1 MKIPSSWGR
10 RVLRRFRLR
19 LLACWII
26 HLYIRLVYATNRWT
40 VEGSEVP
47 RRLHNEGR
55 GFILAFWHGRLLM
68 IPMAWQRLAP
78 MHMLISAHR
87 DGRIIADAVTYFG
100 VHSITGSSRRGG
112 SAALRMM
119 LKRLEAGEC
128 VGITPDGPRGPAM
141 QASSGIINVAR
152 LAGVPIVPI
161 VFATSRRRVLASW
174 DRFHLALPF
183 GRGVFLWGKPI
194 EIAPDLDPA
203 GLEGARLLVE
213 SRMNEMVRE
222 ADRRVG
228 HEPPVSEPTAPD
240 SPSPALAP
248 ALPSPA
254 PSLTLPRKRG
264 RVREGAKRGR
274 VTEGAKRERVR
285 EEAGEGW
292 YGARRASR
300 RTMNSWPVLYRTL
313 TAAAAPVVTLYLNAR
328 CRRGKEDGER
338 LDERFGIAAAS
349 RPPAPLVWVHAASVG
364 EASSVLALIERILV
378 ERPAIEIL
386 ITTGTVAAARLLQ
399 GRLPPRARHQFVPVD
414 LPRAVER
421 FLDHW
426 HPDLAI
432 WVESELWPNL
442 VLATHRR
449 GTPMLLANARLS
461 ARSVARWRM
470 LPGLMRPV
478 LGAFVLSLAQDEVQA
493 ERFGRLGARPV
504 TSVGDLKAAAAPLV
518 ADPAA
523 LDALRRQIGARPV
536 WLAASTHAGEE
547 EIAAAAHLRI
557 ALDHPGLL
565 TIVAPRHPV
574 RGPAIA
580 EMLRARDLRVACR
593 SAKEAI
599 AADTDIYLADTLGE
613 LGLFFRLAGI
623 AFIGGSLVRK
633 GGHNPFEAARLD
645 CAVLHGPDMANC
657 AAMAGALDAAGAALT
672 VGDAASLAGAVSL
685 LLADPVERARRA
697 QAAARIAAASSGAL
711 DAVLHRFA
719 PWLDALAPVAVGET
733 TAAAPLRARADARP

>member
-1 MKIPSSWGR
+1 MHSDR
-10 RVLRRFRLR
+10 LRRLS
-19 LLACWII
+19 CWVI
-26 HLYIRLVYATNRWT
+26 HLYIRFVYATNRWT
-40 VEGSEVP
+40 VEGGEVP
-47 RRLHNEGR
+47 RHLREEG
-55 GFILAFWHGRLLM
+55 GSFILAFWHGRLLM

-100 VHSITGSSRRGG
+100 VHSISGSSRRGG

-119 LKRLEAGEC
+119 LKRLAAGEC

-161 VFATSRRRVLASW
+161 AFATSRRRVLPSW

-183 GRGVFLWGKPI
+183 GHGVFLWGEPI
-194 EIAPDLDPA
+194 EIAADLDAA

-213 SRMNEMVRE
+213 SRMNEMVGE

-228 HEPPVSEPTAPD
+228 HGPVGVTLSCTAGEGGERSEPGEGEMAAQT
-240 SPSPALAP
+240 
-248 ALPSPA
+248 
-254 PSLTLPRKRG
+254 LTLPSLCDGPLPLPQCGRG
-264 RVREGAKRGR
+264 
-274 VTEGAKRERVR
+274 
-285 EEAGEGW
+285 
-292 YGARRASR
+292 ASA
-300 RTMNSWPVLYRTL
+300 TSVLPALYRSL
-313 TAAAAPVVTLYLNAR
+313 TAAAAPVVALYLNAR
-328 CRRGKEDGER
+328 CRRGKEDKER
-338 LDERFGIAAAS
+338 LDERFGIASAS
-349 RPPAPLVWVHAASVG
+349 RPPPPLVWVHAASVG
-364 EASSVLALIERILV
+364 EASSVLALIERILA
-378 ERPAIEIL
+378 ERPAIEVL
-386 ITTGTVAAARLLQ
+386 MTTGTVAAARLVQ
-399 GRLPPRARHQFVPVD
+399 TRLPQRARHQFVPVD

-442 VLATHRR
+442 VLATRRR

-461 ARSVARWRM
+461 ARSLARWRV
-470 LPGLMRPV
+470 LPGLVRPV
-478 LGAFVLSLAQDEVQA
+478 LEAFALCLAQDAAQA
-493 ERFGRLGARPV
+493 ERFRRLGACPV
-504 TSVGDLKAAAAPLV
+504 ASVGDLKAAAAPLA

-523 LDALRRQIGARPV
+523 LEALRHQIGARPV
-536 WLAASTHAGEE
+536 WLAASTHQGEE

-557 ALDHPGLL
+557 ARDHPGLL

-580 EMLRARDLRVACR
+580 EMLRARGLRVAR
-593 SAKEAI
+593 RGVGEPI
-599 AADTDIYLADTLGE
+599 GGDTDIYLADTLGE

-623 AFIGGSLVRK
+623 ALIGGSLVRK

-672 VGDAASLAGAVSL
+672 VGDAASLADAVAL
-685 LLADPVERARRA
+685 LLGDPVERARRA
-697 QAAARIAAASSGAL
+697 EAGGRIAAASSGAL

-719 PWLDALAPVAVGET
+719 PWLDALAPAAIAEMT
-733 TAAAPLRARADARP
+733 AAPLRARADARP